1 MNFQTCKILKIKH
14 GNGNKLHGNN
24 SFSSQFF
31 NASKRQNIF
40 TQLHQHD
47 FVNNKS
53 SKTCSNLC
61 HQMGRSTQDCEYFF
75 KFTIFGCKSFDRNFS
90 MARQRG
96 TSSRALQLL
105 STTRQSEFCIALL
118 VLKNVF
124 GYSVVLCKVKQKK
137 SINSLAAVNIAHDI
151 ADELKCLR
159 KKAEYE
165 FH

>member
-1 MNFQTCKILKIKH
+1 METIASVHK
-14 GNGNKLHGNN
+14 
-24 SFSSQFF
+24 FF

-61 HQMGRSTQDCEYFF
+61 HQMGRSTRECYYFF
-75 KFTIFGCKSFDRNFS
+75 KFTIYRCRSFGRNFS

-96 TSSRALQLL
+96 TSSRALELL
-105 STTRQSEFCIALL
+105 STITQSEFCIVLL

-124 GYSVVLCKVKQKK
+124 RYSVVLFKVKQKK
-137 SINSLAAVNIAHDI
+137 SINSFAAVNIAYDI
-151 ADELKCLR
+151 ANEMKCLR
-159 KKAEYE
+159 EKNEY
-165 FH
+165 

>member
-1 MNFQTCKILKIKH
+1 METIVSVHK
-14 GNGNKLHGNN
+14 
-24 SFSSQFF
+24 FF

-61 HQMGRSTQDCEYFF
+61 HQMGLSTREYFF
-75 KFTIFGCKSFDRNFS
+75 KFTIYRCRSFGRNFS

-105 STTRQSEFCIALL
+105 STITQSEFCIVLL
-118 VLKNVF
+118 VLKKVF
-124 GYSVVLCKVKQKK
+124 RYSVVLFKVKQKK
-137 SINSLAAVNIAHDI
+137 SINSFAAVNIAYDI
-151 ADELKCLR
+151 LNEMKCLR
-159 KKAEYE
+159 EKNEY
-165 FH
+165 